1 MSQKKSMV
9 MICRSAKITRVV
21 KKRDLDMRKW
31 RRCGEYI
38 TAVVHEYHITGG
50 GTNDLFIVVQ

>member
-1 MSQKKSMV
+1 MV